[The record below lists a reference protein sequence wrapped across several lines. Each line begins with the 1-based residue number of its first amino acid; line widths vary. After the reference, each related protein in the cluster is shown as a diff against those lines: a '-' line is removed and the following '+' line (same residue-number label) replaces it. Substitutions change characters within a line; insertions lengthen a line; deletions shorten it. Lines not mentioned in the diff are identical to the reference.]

1 MRMKD
6 AMLDAT
12 DIPVLALWQD
22 QSIAVPN
29 KAVARMMRFDTDP
42 VSDDAGDVLS
52 RYIVFTEDFDRE
64 LEQHEWPIVKLCRTQ
79 QPFSRLRIGIIDSQ
93 ARQKVFETV
102 GRCVYDEKTG
112 DFQAAVCAFKD
123 VTWYTELLKAQ
134 SEQNEQNEQQF
145 QLICETLPQMLWT
158 TTPGGLI
165 DYFSPS
171 WYDYTGLTTDQ
182 SIGMPGDRIPC
193 HPDDLT
199 QYLKEWVHCLRTGHD
214 YVMEFR
220 LRNHDGA
227 WRWMQSRGSPLR
239 DKSGK
244 IIKWFGS
251 YTDINDLVEA
261 RQEAK
266 KTREQFLN
274 VIKHSRVTIWAID
287 RDCTIT
293 FLEGELMWQ
302 DQSPEF
308 MKEAIGKNVVQ
319 YFGEHKEKKDRDI
332 FADLIRSILD
342 GRVKEWS
349 DEHQVDDKNRWYRT
363 QFSPILGM
371 KKGDSGGSD
380 EKYIDGL
387 IAISMDVTELK
398 ERDNKLQSQGTENIR
413 LSTAENAA
421 KEASK
426 LKSQFLANMSH
437 EIRTPIAGVIGMSEL
452 LLDTYLDKEQREFTE
467 SIQRS
472 ANGLL
477 TVINDVLDLSKVES
491 GRLDIEEIPFS
502 LSVVVQDVCKM
513 LSFAAE
519 RRNIHF
525 ESDVQGDIEQDLV
538 VMGDPGRVRQI
549 LTNLLTNSIKFTSEG
564 YVKLTVESQ
573 KETSDLIE
581 ILFTVED
588 TGIGI
593 EKEVQQRLF
602 KPFSQAD
609 SSTARNFGGTGLGLT
624 ISKNLVEL
632 MHGDINLKSEFGL
645 GTTTTF
651 WIPFNK
657 PRSSTLGSPLRDARL
672 VPESFRWD
680 TSIPGCLSD
689 AQSVDGGLQQNVAP
703 PDHLN
708 SRTGTGLGPMHPGED
723 PNEESVQREID
734 RGHVHVLVVE
744 DNAINQQIALKT
756 VRKFGFSVNAVWNG
770 KEALDYLLEAPST
783 THPKPDIIL
792 MDCQMPIL
800 DGYRTT
806 HLIRH
811 HSPYS
816 AIASIRTL
824 PIVAMTAS
832 AIQGDKEKCTQ
843 AGMDDYLAKPVR
855 GKTLEK
861 MLLKWAVEGKRRSR
875 IREAF
880 PTPHIDNDSI
890 CTASSSASTSEL
902 IDPYESSEHDQKLA
916 VSKDP
921 KATDPGKSKIMMQ
934 RLAPNEQAIILRDQK
949 LMVASHPN
957 PRQLSIS
964 MPPTPSSMRIKP
976 PIPALTV
983 ENVARLSR
991 EFEVNPFDLLTF
1003 NTANDDESDSDGSTS
1018 RVTSPEED
1026 VNRFEPRRELVR
1038 NASSEITLKARKKT
1052 QYK

>member
-1 MRMKD
+1 
-6 AMLDAT
+6 
-12 DIPVLALWQD
+12 
-22 QSIAVPN
+22 
-29 KAVARMMRFDTDP
+29 
-42 VSDDAGDVLS
+42 
-52 RYIVFTEDFDRE
+52 
-64 LEQHEWPIVKLCRTQ
+64 
-79 QPFSRLRIGIIDSQ
+79 
-93 ARQKVFETV
+93 
-102 GRCVYDEKTG
+102 
-112 DFQAAVCAFKD
+112 
-123 VTWYTELLKAQ
+123 
-134 SEQNEQNEQQF
+134 
-145 QLICETLPQMLWT
+145 
-158 TTPGGLI
+158 
-165 DYFSPS
+165 
-171 WYDYTGLTTDQ
+171 
-182 SIGMPGDRIPC
+182 
-193 HPDDLT
+193 
-199 QYLKEWVHCLRTGHD
+199 
-214 YVMEFR
+214 
-220 LRNHDGA
+220 
-227 WRWMQSRGSPLR
+227 MQSRGSPLR

-624 ISKNLVEL
+624 ISKN
-632 MHGDINLKSEFGL
+632 
-645 GTTTTF
+645 
-651 WIPFNK
+651 
-657 PRSSTLGSPLRDARL
+657 
-672 VPESFRWD
+672 
-680 TSIPGCLSD
+680 
-689 AQSVDGGLQQNVAP
+689 
-703 PDHLN
+703 
-708 SRTGTGLGPMHPGED
+708 
-723 PNEESVQREID
+723 
-734 RGHVHVLVVE
+734 
-744 DNAINQQIALKT
+744 
-756 VRKFGFSVNAVWNG
+756 VR
-770 KEALDYLLEAPST
+770 
-783 THPKPDIIL
+783 
-792 MDCQMPIL
+792 M
-800 DGYRTT
+800 
-806 HLIRH
+806 
-811 HSPYS
+811 
-816 AIASIRTL
+816 
-824 PIVAMTAS
+824 
-832 AIQGDKEKCTQ
+832 
-843 AGMDDYLAKPVR
+843 
-855 GKTLEK
+855 
-861 MLLKWAVEGKRRSR
+861 MLLSVA
-875 IREAF
+875 
-880 PTPHIDNDSI
+880 
-890 CTASSSASTSEL
+890 
-902 IDPYESSEHDQKLA
+902 
-916 VSKDP
+916 
-921 KATDPGKSKIMMQ
+921 KA
-934 RLAPNEQAIILRDQK
+934 
-949 LMVASHPN
+949 
-957 PRQLSIS
+957 
-964 MPPTPSSMRIKP
+964 
-976 PIPALTV
+976 
-983 ENVARLSR
+983 
-991 EFEVNPFDLLTF
+991 
-1003 NTANDDESDSDGSTS
+1003 
-1018 RVTSPEED
+1018 
-1026 VNRFEPRRELVR
+1026 
-1038 NASSEITLKARKKT
+1038 
-1052 QYK
+1052 